1 MTPSEQESRRA
12 RRFGWTSLCVWA
24 SFGLALEA
32 ANGFKLG
39 PYLDDELA
47 RMLLRL
53 GHAHGVGLALVVLA
67 YAAVPG
73 PRVSAREDGG
83 RAIGRLLRVG
93 ALSVPLGF
101 ALSAVAH
108 PEGDPSLAILLV
120 PVGALCTLFALGW
133 LALAAWRERATSS

>member
-1 MTPSEQESRRA
+1 MTAHDLETRRA
-12 RRFGWTSLCVWA
+12 RRFGWTSLFAWA

-67 YAAVPG
+67 YAALPG
-73 PRVSAREDGG
+73 ARARARGDGG
-83 RAIGRLLRVG
+83 RAIGRLLRAG
-93 ALSVPLGF
+93 ALLVPLGF
-101 ALSAVAH
+101 ALSAIAH
-108 PEGDPSLAILLV
+108 PEGDPSLAVLLV
-120 PVGALCTLFALGW
+120 PVGALCILAGLGW
-133 LALAAWRERATSS
+133 LALGAWRE